1 MQNEENIQNESLR
14 GEFAPSSSYE
24 RVIYGIYRMP
34 TVAEMLRVLSH
45 VIGALAIYAY
55 CWLLLMTLNDKGVT
69 ELLRVILVTGAPF
82 LVVSVLREWISAP
95 RPYDIYPFFEKKPKN
110 KKGRSFPSR
119 HVFSIVL
126 IGFIYTTLSVWI
138 GVGII
143 VSALI
148 LAVLRVL
155 LGIHFIRDVVAGA
168 VMGAIAGAIGLLV
181 LYLV

>member
-1 MQNEENIQNESLR
+1 MQNGENIQEETVR
-14 GEFAPSSSYE
+14 DEFVPSSSYE

-34 TVAEMLRVLSH
+34 TFAEMLRVVSH

-55 CWLLLMTLNDKGVT
+55 AWLLLMTLNDKGII
-69 ELLRVILVTGAPF
+69 ELLRIVLVTGAPF
-82 LVVSVLREWISAP
+82 LVVSVLREWIGAP

-126 IGFIYTTLSVWI
+126 IGFIYTTLSLWI
-138 GVGII
+138 GIGII
-143 VSALI
+143 ASALV

-155 LGIHFIRDVVAGA
+155 LGIHFIRDVLAGA
-168 VMGAIAGAIGLLV
+168 VMGTVAGVIGLLV
-181 LYLV
+181 LNLV

>member
-1 MQNEENIQNESLR
+1 MQNEENIQETAR
-14 GEFAPSSSYE
+14 DEFAPSSSYE
-24 RVIYGIYRMP
+24 RVIYEIYRMP

-55 CWLLLMTLNDKGVT
+55 FWLILMTLNDKGVI
-69 ELLRVILVTGAPF
+69 ELLRIILVTGAPF